1 MCKMGFPGGS
11 VVKNLPIN
19 AGYVGLIAG
28 SRMFPGEENG
38 NPLQYSY
45 LGNPMDRGAWQATA
59 HRVTKSQTWLK
70 WQHACRHV
78 VIRELWHPSGNGW
91 CHIQAELGGHYS
103 GIQGSFSRV
112 GIQSNMVSFSP
123 CHYLTLES
131 CWFCQVSCGGSGL
144 PLAQHPCSLLVT
156 TVP

>member
-1 MCKMGFPGGS
+1 MQETWDVSLIPGLGRSPGG
-11 VVKNLPIN
+11 
-19 AGYVGLIAG
+19 GH
-28 SRMFPGEENG
+28 G

-70 WQHACRHV
+70 WQHASRHV

-131 CWFCQVSCGGSGL
+131 CLFLSVFLWWVWSPSGSAPPFPAGHHSALSLVLSFC
-144 PLAQHPCSLLVT
+144 P
-156 TVP
+156 